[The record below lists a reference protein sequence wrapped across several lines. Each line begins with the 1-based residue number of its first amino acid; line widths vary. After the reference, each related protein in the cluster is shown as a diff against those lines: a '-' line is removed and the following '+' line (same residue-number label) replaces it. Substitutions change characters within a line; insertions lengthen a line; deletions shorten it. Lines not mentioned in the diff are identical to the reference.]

1 MRQGMASPAA
11 STLLSTCAAVPRHAT
26 CMGIGALQ
34 AWPKIVCPGGQAES
48 PFKLHAGVALTMLRF
63 FGPSL
68 ARSGLVAP
76 KLTAPFARIVDRV
89 VTNPWLRQFLDLECF
104 VLSGMLAKD
113 TICAE
118 VCSCTRMSSH
128 PTVEDSSAKVQAS
141 RTNCL

>member
-1 MRQGMASPAA
+1 
-11 STLLSTCAAVPRHAT
+11 
-26 CMGIGALQ
+26 
-34 AWPKIVCPGGQAES
+34 
-48 PFKLHAGVALTMLRF
+48 MLRF

-68 ARSGLVAP
+68 AKSGLVAP

-118 VCSCTRMSSH
+118 VCAPALILHYSRRVICRAAPLRATCPRLKNLTKACVPGH
-128 PTVEDSSAKVQAS
+128 HILFLPLVRALDIAAGLCIERVADSSRIES
-141 RTNCL
+141 GI

>member
-1 MRQGMASPAA
+1 
-11 STLLSTCAAVPRHAT
+11 
-26 CMGIGALQ
+26 
-34 AWPKIVCPGGQAES
+34 
-48 PFKLHAGVALTMLRF
+48 MLRF

-89 VTNPWLRQFLDLECF
+89 VTNAWLRRFLDLECF

-118 VCSCTRMSSH
+118 VCLVYLHNTSH
-128 PTVEDSSAKVQAS
+128 CSGDVSAELQPFDSGLVGSGQGAKCIVINFRCDA
-141 RTNCL
+141 